1 MYFNQNNYK
10 NMNSKTTNILLWI
23 VQILLGIMFT
33 MVGIMKTFQPI
44 EEMAKNL
51 PWVTDYAL
59 LVRFIGVSELAAGL
73 GLILPSALR
82 ILPKLTVW
90 AAIGLA
96 VIMFLAII
104 FHIIRGEMD
113 ALPVNTILLLLFVFV
128 AWGRSKKAIIE
139 SKN

>member
-96 VIMFLAII
+96 VIMFLAIM

-113 ALPVNTILLLLFVFV
+113 ALPVNTILLLLSVFV